1 MLRPSVS
8 YLSQSLFWS
17 LLHRKAVVPSLLHSL
32 SSVRTWTPPKWL
44 PRVAHGVLPA
54 SCAVSASSPSW
65 WLLHPQGLKAN
76 IPPFLFNKMIH
87 LRVIYFISQC
97 SHFKDGFFVLFLSG
111 VFCHCFVI
119 ECYCLSSVQAE
130 DTVASSLRQC
140 LWALEFSLSPSQ
152 PHPPAACEWLLLRLQ
167 TWPFWE
173 SWLATFP
180 YFSSSSDTLRPL
192 VCLRCVSYLCF
203 SGLYNLNASLCRGG
217 AID

>member
-76 IPPFLFNKMIH
+76 IPPFLFNKMIDPQDFIMTSANFTVFQTMSHSCIPSKENWPILVMVLETWFYLH
-87 LRVIYFISQC
+87 LLSSINFLFAWNVSMMCLSIF
-97 SHFKDGFFVLFLSG
+97 FLSY
-111 VFCHCFVI
+111 H
-119 ECYCLSSVQAE
+119 
-130 DTVASSLRQC
+130 
-140 LWALEFSLSPSQ
+140 
-152 PHPPAACEWLLLRLQ
+152 
-167 TWPFWE
+167 
-173 SWLATFP
+173 
-180 YFSSSSDTLRPL
+180 
-192 VCLRCVSYLCF
+192 
-203 SGLYNLNASLCRGG
+203 
-217 AID
+217 